1 MQLVSKVAG
10 SGSAKGAKWAL
21 LSAGW
26 GALTLA
32 GALTL
37 PLYSEGGTVTVGGRT
52 TSTTSSATLFT
63 VNGFVV
69 IIDLAVPLLL
79 SLISYASV
87 RLASDGNYKLSRPV
101 LLTCVVLVW
110 LETALGAM
118 SIGVFVLP
126 TAILL
131 TLGFLKSRRHPMI

>member
-1 MQLVSKVAG
+1 M
-10 SGSAKGAKWAL
+10 
-21 LSAGW
+21 
-26 GALTLA
+26 
-32 GALTL
+32 
-37 PLYSEGGTVTVGGRT
+37 
-52 TSTTSSATLFT
+52 
-63 VNGFVV
+63 
-69 IIDLAVPLLL
+69 AVPLLL

-87 RLASDGNYKLSRPV
+87 RLASDGNYKLSRSV